1 MIDDKKSCFVLM
13 QVRRDFNQF
22 QFIEPIR
29 ARVLIKGKETDVL
42 NKAQE
47 LSASESNP
55 GQAACLCTKELY

>member
-1 MIDDKKSCFVLM
+1 M